1 MGDFQTVK
9 KRGHNSSNNGGKY
22 SDELRQLTDMGFDST
37 SATTALE
44 INHGNFEAAMAYLIG
59 EGNSV
64 GIRMPTDKKADSK
77 GKLIRTTTAGSSNQL
92 VKNIKEV
99 HQKMMAT
106 YKVQKCKEVGPH
118 DRKMCMGYH
127 SNSDRRRNPF
137 ECVYSCYECPNAVEG
152 SECSNGDSCSN
163 AHTLLERMFHPELYK
178 ISNCQRLASGI
189 KCDRGVLCAFAHS
202 EADMRISPSHLTSK
216 PSAQTDAK
224 AVAQGKSAML
234 DNTREKVVSLI
245 KEYGVEGILGSDLPS
260 RFAIRYHESLDVID
274 ETGAKYKLRDII
286 GDHPHISVVLS
297 RGVAPKYV
305 YDESRTWTEDPVE
318 IAERAKTIPIITTI
332 SEKSSSSESKVDSSP
347 SVSSLLTKVEKV
359 KSLYDELREKVYNL
373 IKTSG
378 RDGVLGSELP
388 LRYAEAYKQKLEMK
402 DSNGSK
408 LKLKELI
415 MSLPG
420 IVIQTYKLQPKYVY
434 DPEKDNS
441 ESIEATESAA
451 ASVTSN
457 GHSTVVK
464 TAVSVGRSYLSAA
477 SNNATT
483 AASTISNSP
492 EIVSPAVSSTA
503 VDSTPSQSTT
513 HHTNGYMSNYEE
525 ELAMEAAFSTKTKQ
539 AIAPVLGD
547 HFLSAGG
554 VSPPPSLPVPPSFP
568 GLSKFGTSQAVAPVL
583 TVPSHANN
591 GASLSMLIAA
601 ATSGSSSE
609 ANAMN
614 EKISLLEKELAAKK
628 ADSEQQLMQMRL
640 LHSKIAELEAKHQK
654 DEEMQLKL
662 VTGGSKGAVEEEMR
676 RAKEEKLRDLDYY
689 FRSFGSIEE
698 AINQLKCKEEY
709 FSDKVTAEDIQ
720 EMFQLKK
727 MIKSYVGSVKSQLK
741 ATFDVVNAQLVAT
754 KRVEPVSA
762 PPGIDA
768 STVMTAAGMFPM
780 QVPAAVVASPA
791 SSRFFAGNGGFT
803 VSAAIAPIAPAK
815 ALEDPFMSRNMM
827 LFPQTAEPVA
837 VSVDVS
843 KLCGQPGCMLDG
855 LFTCAGCRKVSYCG
869 ADHQKSHW
877 AVHSQQCYGAHK

>member
-9 KRGHNSSNNGGKY
+9 KRGHNSSNSGGKF

-44 INHGNFEAAMAYLIG
+44 INHGNFDAAMAYLIG

-64 GIRMPTDKKADSK
+64 GIRLPTDKKADSK
-77 GKLIRTTTAGSSNQL
+77 GKPVRTTTAGSSNHL

-137 ECVYSCYECPNAVEG
+137 EFVYSCYECPNAIEG
-152 SECSNGDSCSN
+152 SECSNGDNCSN

-216 PSAQTDAK
+216 PSTQSDTK

-234 DNTREKVVSLI
+234 DSIREKVVNLI

-305 YDESRTWTEDPVE
+305 YDESRTWTEDPAE
-318 IAERAKTIPIITTI
+318 IAERARAIPIITTI
-332 SEKSSSSESKVDSSP
+332 NEKSSSSESKVESNP
-347 SVSSLLTKVEKV
+347 FLSSLVTKIEKA
-359 KSLYDELREKVYNL
+359 KSPYDELREKVYNL

-378 RDGVLGSELP
+378 KDGILGSDLP
-388 LRYAEAYKQKLEMK
+388 LRYAETFKQKLEMK
-402 DSNGSK
+402 DSHGSK

-434 DPEKDNS
+434 DPEKDTS
-441 ESIEATESAA
+441 ESMETTET

-457 GHSTVVK
+457 GHNSAAVK

-477 SNNATT
+477 SNNAV
-483 AASTISNSP
+483 AGNSP
-492 EIVSPAVSSTA
+492 EIISPAASITA
-503 VDSTPSQSTT
+503 VDSTPANSTT
-513 HHTNGYMSNYEE
+513 QHTNGYMSTYED
-525 ELAMEAAFSTKTKQ
+525 ELMEAAFSTKSSHLAPAMTVPKQ

-554 VSPPPSLPVPPSFP
+554 VSPPPSLPVPSAP
-568 GLSKFGTSQAVAPVL
+568 GLSKFGSAPVL

-591 GASLSMLIAA
+591 NGAASLSMLIAA
-601 ATSGSSSE
+601 ATSGSSLE
-609 ANAMN
+609 ANAMI
-614 EKISLLEKELAAKK
+614 EKVNLLEKELAAKK
-628 ADSEQQLMQMRL
+628 ADSDQQAMQMRL
-640 LHSKIAELEAKHQK
+640 LHSKIAELESKQQK

-662 VTGGSKGAVEEEMR
+662 VTGGSKGAVEEEIR

-698 AINQLKCKEEY
+698 AINQLKCKEEN

-741 ATFDVVNAQLVAT
+741 ATFDVVNAQLIAT
-754 KRVEPVSA
+754 KRVEPVVSA

-768 STVMTAAGMFPM
+768 SAMMAATGVFPM

-791 SSRFFAGNGGFT
+791 SSRFFAGTGGFT
-803 VSAAIAPIAPAK
+803 VNAAIAPIAPAK
-815 ALEDPFMSRNMM
+815 ALEDPFVSRNMM
-827 LFPQTAEPVA
+827 LFPQTVEPVA

-869 ADHQKSHW
+869 ADHQK
-877 AVHSQQCYGAHK
+877 